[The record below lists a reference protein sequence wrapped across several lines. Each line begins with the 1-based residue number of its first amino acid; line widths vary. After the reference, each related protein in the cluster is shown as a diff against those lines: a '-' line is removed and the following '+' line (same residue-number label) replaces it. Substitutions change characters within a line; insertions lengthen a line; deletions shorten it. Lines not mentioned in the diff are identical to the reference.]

1 MKLTLYPN
9 APFEINA
16 GVPTVIRT
24 NNQAFYTSLSLGLQ
38 SKQDIVLSDND
49 EVLELN
55 DYLQFIG
62 NVVTNPDLFTPF
74 KLKIEREILENLN
87 EKERQRLYQLD
98 CELKSIFLGSAYL
111 EDFPLTIND
120 EWDVKKQYKYCGIN
134 FLHDAQA
141 TPYDII
147 KEVLNLYNQFNA
159 KKLLVLADLFNY
171 LEEAQQLQIFQLIK
185 KLELHVLLLDFS
197 WQPYSQLLEECR
209 YYSVDKDFVIFER

>member
-16 GVPTVIRT
+16 GVPTIIRT
-24 NNQAFYTSLSLGLQ
+24 NNQSFYTSLIQGFQ
-38 SKQDIVLSDND
+38 TNQTIILSSNE
-49 EVLELN
+49 EVLETN
-55 DYLQFIG
+55 DYLEFVG
-62 NVVTNPDLFTPF
+62 NVVTNPDPFSPF

-111 EDFPLTIND
+111 EDFPLTVND

-134 FLHDAQA
+134 FLHDTQA

-147 KEVLNLYNQFNA
+147 REVLNLYYQFNA
-159 KKLLVLADLFNY
+159 KKLLVLDALFNY
-171 LEEAQQLQIFQLIK
+171 LEEAQQLQLFQLIK
-185 KLELHVLLLDFS
+185 QLELQVLLLDFS
-197 WQPYSQLLEECR
+197 GQPYSQLLEECR